1 MKRFCGMKYEYDPR
15 RKRLLSKDNIEQ
27 GENHEDGHRILPEI
41 IEQEDGIDD
50 MEEDHFNGNM
60 FNNDNNNN
68 RIRNKVLSSPSGYA
82 NGYKKNEAA
91 PLLKKSNGNNNN
103 RGGMDYGT

>member
-1 MKRFCGMKYEYDPR
+1 MKYEYDPR

-27 GENHEDGHRILPEI
+27 GENHDGHRILPGI

-60 FNNDNNNN
+60 FNNNNNNNN
-68 RIRNKVLSSPSGYA
+68 RIRNKVLSSPSDMQMDI
-82 NGYKKNEAA
+82 KK
-91 PLLKKSNGNNNN
+91 
-103 RGGMDYGT
+103 